1 MQLAQITGGDAV
13 CVQAKYKTG
22 ITRPFYSK
30 LVFMMNDSPT
40 FSDADAFAIKRR
52 IMNLPMRAQRLA
64 LDNDDERTKLSS
76 EGKAHYI
83 FDKDPDLLDKLKKH
97 HIPAY
102 QRWCVQGAT
111 QYYKNGMSL
120 DIPVTIGVTSPL
132 NVDVFLDSFTTFVKD
147 SLVSGDNADH
157 ISSLEIMEV
166 FLRREGRNDVD
177 NKVTNA
183 LLKLLSSKLVGKK
196 GEFRLPAR
204 DKVIKKQS
212 GYKNIA
218 WAPGPLSIIVNS
230 IRDENI
236 KETRPPISAAP
247 LEAEESEAE
256 A

>member
-1 MQLAQITGGDAV
+1 VAQITGGDAI
-13 CVQAKYKTG
+13 CVQAKYQTG

-120 DIPVTIGVTSPL
+120 SIPVTVGVTSPL

-147 SLVSGDNADH
+147 SLVSGGDADR
-157 ISSLEIMEV
+157 ISSVEIMEV

-177 NKVTNA
+177 KKVTNA
-183 LLKLLSSKLVGKK
+183 LFKLLKSKLVGKE

-204 DKVIKKQS
+204 NKVIKTQK
-212 GYKNIA
+212 GYNHIA
-218 WAPGPLSIIVNS
+218 WREGPLASIIND
-230 IRDENI
+230 IRRENM
-236 KETRPPISAAP
+236 KETRPPISDAP
-247 LEAEESEAE
+247 LDAEAE
-256 A
+256 AEDADI